1 VTLAPQA
8 TLTRVLVVDD
18 SVVVRRVVTRALA
31 GAPGVEVV
39 GAARDG
45 RVAVA
50 KVDSLRPDVV
60 ILDLEMPEMDGLQ
73 ALAEIRRGHPELP
86 VIVYSHLTTQA
97 ASATFDALALGATHF
112 ALKPS
117 ANGIGLA
124 EESVRSELLPLIRG
138 LAASSRR
145 RPTVEPPHSPARPG
159 HEVSAVVIAVSTGG
173 PDSLAAVIRALPGH
187 LEVPILIVQHMPP
200 IFTRILAERLDRG
213 SAIPVAEAAHGEE
226 VIAGRVYIA
235 AGGRHMALTR
245 TRGAVV
251 VELNDGPP
259 ENSCRPAA
267 DVLFRTAADV
277 YGAGLL
283 AVVMTGMG
291 QDGLSGARAVR
302 AAGGTVIAQSEA
314 SSVIASMPRA
324 VAEAGMADAIVPLG
338 DLATVLARRVSVGR

>member
-39 GAARDG
+39 GAARNG
-45 RVAVA
+45 RIAVA

-60 ILDLEMPEMDGLQ
+60 ILDLEMPEMNGLQ
-73 ALAEIRRGHPELP
+73 ALAEIRRGYPALP

-291 QDGLSGARAVR
+291 HDGLSGARAVR